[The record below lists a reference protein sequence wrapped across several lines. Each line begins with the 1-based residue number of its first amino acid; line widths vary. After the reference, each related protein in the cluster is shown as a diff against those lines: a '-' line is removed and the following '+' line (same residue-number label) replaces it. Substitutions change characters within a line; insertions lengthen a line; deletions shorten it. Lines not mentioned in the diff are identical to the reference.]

1 MRLNIQLF
9 ANEISTTS
17 TSVTLGDTIR
27 VNITT
32 DASYKVTLMF
42 YVSDSKTDPE
52 IIDTSSYIT
61 GNYYDYTVKENVY
74 DVLKETTGT
83 LVISGMV
90 ESYQGDFIGFTNTLN
105 LNLTVPK
112 LPTKLVNVNKTVSA
126 LAIGGKSTAKDDEE
140 LFENYMASKFYKDIE
155 ATNVVSRNLANAN
168 NYLLGHINMSN
179 GGIDEDN
186 NWAYTKVKLKP
197 NTQYTYQL
205 TSTENQEYE
214 VAQYQSNG
222 TYIEGNFGNWT
233 SGKQSYTFTTS
244 NNTDYILIA
253 WRNDLSHSNI
263 QVEEGTTATDYVP
276 YLNLEEAMKGK
287 STTPSENVISNQVQ
301 INNNGKTL
309 TISNDSSGNSFFS
322 TDANQF
328 YFNKRINCESIINQ
342 KYKKIFARV
351 AGYVS
356 APTYYLLAKLPAS
369 TAETGDILNIKG
381 YLGGYASNEQAVIDV
396 QIGNRGGLRCN
407 GTWIGVD
414 SYAFKYSRL
423 RLYTNNGETYV
434 YLMTNGWCGNVRLEI
449 SGMWN
454 EIYDT
459 FPSTTTPVGTLALDV
474 NEKVLNNASDVY
486 STDEIVIGK
495 WINDKPIYRKVLDLG
510 SVTTIIGTS
519 HFNHNISNFDVLVNF
534 NIKAYFQSQNAWY
547 NWWEA
552 YQAMTVDVTQIH
564 IHTSAATTFSQVYI
578 TLEYTKTTD

>member
-32 DASYKVTLMF
+32 DASYKVTLIF
-42 YVSDSKTDPE
+42 YVYDSKTEPKA
-52 IIDTSSYIT
+52 IDTSSYIT
-61 GNYYDYTVKENVY
+61 GAYYDYTVKENVY
-74 DVLKETTGT
+74 DVLKETIGI
-83 LVISGMV
+83 LMISGMV
-90 ESYQGDFIGFTNTLN
+90 ESYQGDFIGFTNDIN
-105 LNLTVPK
+105 LTLTVPK

-140 LFENYMASKFYKDIE
+140 LFENYMASKFYKDVE
-155 ATNVVSRNLANAN
+155 V
-168 NYLLGHINMSN
+168 N
-179 GGIDEDN
+179 G
-186 NWAYTKVKLKP
+186 K
-197 NTQYTYQL
+197 TQ
-205 TSTENQEYE
+205 
-214 VAQYQSNG
+214 
-222 TYIEGNFGNWT
+222 I
-233 SGKQSYTFTTS
+233 K
-244 NNTDYILIA
+244 
-253 WRNDLSHSNI
+253 
-263 QVEEGTTATDYVP
+263 
-276 YLNLEEAMKGK
+276 
-287 STTPSENVISNQVQ
+287 
-301 INNNGKTL
+301 NNGKTINI
-309 TISNDSSGNSFFS
+309 TNDVNGNSSFT

-328 YFNKRINCESIINQ
+328 YFNKRINCDNVINQ
-342 KYKKIFARV
+342 KYKKVFFRD
-351 AGYVS
+351 AGYVEN
-356 APTYYLLAKLPAS
+356 PTYYLLAKLPAS
-369 TAETGDILNIKG
+369 TAATGDILNIKG
-381 YLGGYASNEQAVIDV
+381 YIGGYASNEQAVIDV

-414 SYAFKYSRL
+414 SYAFRYSRL

-552 YQAMTVDVTQIH
+552 YKAMTVDATQIH

>member
-17 TSVTLGDTIR
+17 TSVTIGDTIR

-42 YVSDSKTDPE
+42 YVGDSKTDPE

-61 GNYYDYTVKENVY
+61 GNYYDYQVKENVY

-90 ESYQGDFIGFTNTLN
+90 ESYQGEVIGFTNTLN
-105 LNLTVPK
+105 LTLTVPK
-112 LPTKLVNVNKTVSA
+112 LPTKLVNVNRTVSA
-126 LAIGGKSTAKDDEE
+126 LAIGGKSTADPDEE

-155 ATNVVSRNLANAN
+155 ATNVVSRNLFNKN
-168 NYLLGHINMSN
+168 NIIPNKYL
-179 GGIDEDN
+179 
-186 NWAYTKVKLKP
+186 K
-197 NTQYTYQL
+197 QL
-205 TSTENQEYE
+205 TGELTDTQNSNVSNYIKVVGGQTYTISLKYDTLKLLTEREIIYYNNDKSYRNYDAYNSENKIITINPLYD
-214 VAQYQSNG
+214 G
-222 TYIEGNFGNWT
+222 YIRF
-233 SGKQSYTFTTS
+233 
-244 NNTDYILIA
+244 DYDK
-253 WRNDLSHSNI
+253 NCYDI
-263 QVEEGTTATDYVP
+263 QVEEGSTATPYVP
-276 YLNLEEAMKGK
+276 YLNLEEAMQGK
-287 STTPSENVISNQVQ
+287 STTSSENVISNQVQ
-301 INNNGKTL
+301 IKNNGKPL

-356 APTYYLLAKLPAS
+356 TPTYYLLAKLPAS

-414 SYAFKYSRL
+414 SYAFRYSRL

-459 FPSTTTPVGTLALDV
+459 FPSTTTPVGTLTLDV

-552 YQAMTVDVTQIH
+552 YKAMTVDATQIH